1 MACERHTV
9 VYTCVRENSL
19 EGVFTVAGMS
29 NFMFY
34 FKQVQS
40 RGHDMLAT
48 AAVICNLNNLPVKC
62 AGVEYT
68 GSRIPLDTP
77 RWTAQGIKI
86 YGL

>member
-34 FKQVQS
+34 FKQVTVS
-40 RGHDMLAT
+40 
-48 AAVICNLNNLPVKC
+48 
-62 AGVEYT
+62 
-68 GSRIPLDTP
+68 GSRHVSYRSRYLQSQQL
-77 RWTAQGIKI
+77 ASEMCGS
-86 YGL
+86 